1 MPYATEHESSARR
14 PSARSVYCVSCN
26 GRFFV
31 REPEPVCPECGMP
44 AGGETESGDSG
55 PTLLFH
61 VSAGRMDGEVD
72 DSAFL
77 APFRDAAHEFEG
89 RLGKSL
95 HVYEFESLLGA
106 GGMGRVY
113 LARHSNLERR
123 CAVKVLSPRAATSDV
138 DYVQR
143 FQQEG
148 RAAAVLS
155 HPNIVVT
162 HAIGEERGFHF
173 LEMEYIAGGSLRQLV
188 RDEGPLS
195 PLRATNVLLRV
206 AEGLACAHRRGI
218 VHRDLKPDNVMI
230 TLAGVPKITDFGLAK
245 RVHADLSGEAGYL
258 AGTPHFMAPELFSG
272 AAGSPATDVYALGVM
287 YFVLLTGRL
296 PFAAASIGEL
306 RRAVQDDP
314 IPNPRKL
321 VPELPLEMAECLA
334 LLLEKCPANRPAN
347 GAAAAQL
354 LAAVAGDVPEI
365 ESLLV
370 QAFTGRDDISWT
382 REGDRYTLRVE
393 FRDGRKQDV
402 TVEPSGQ
409 ASAEKLL
416 MISSVCGPATPSYY
430 EQALR
435 LNAAMSHGSVTI
447 RDLAGTP
454 MFFAINTYPRE
465 TADPEEVR
473 RSVLELA
480 HRADAIERLLTNQDR
495 H

>member
-1 MPYATEHESSARR
+1 
-14 PSARSVYCVSCN
+14 
-26 GRFFV
+26 
-31 REPEPVCPECGMP
+31 MP
-44 AGGETESGDSG
+44 ADGDAEAGGFG
-55 PTLLFH
+55 PTLLLH
-61 VSAGRMDGEVD
+61 LSAGRMDGETD

-77 APFRDAAHEFEG
+77 APFRDRNQEFEG

-113 LARHSNLERR
+113 LARHSDLERR
-123 CAVKVLSPRAATSDV
+123 CAVKVLSPRAAQSDV

-148 RAAAVLS
+148 RAAAALN

-162 HAIGEERGFHF
+162 HAIGEERGVHC
-173 LEMEYIAGGSLRQLV
+173 LEMEYISGGSLRQLL
-188 RDEGPLS
+188 RDGGALP
-195 PLRATNVLLRV
+195 PLRATNMVLRV

-230 TLAGVPKITDFGLAK
+230 TLSGVPKITDFGLAK
-245 RVHADLSGEAGYL
+245 RVHADLTGESGYL

-272 AAGSPATDVYALGVM
+272 APGSPATDVYALGVM
-287 YFVLLTGRL
+287 YFALLTGRL
-296 PFAAASIGEL
+296 PFASASIGEL
-306 RRAVQDDP
+306 KRSVQDDP

-321 VPELPLEMAECLA
+321 VPDLPLEMAECLA
-334 LLLEKCPANRPAN
+334 LLLEKCPANRPAS

-365 ESLLV
+365 ESLLA
-370 QAFTGRDDISWT
+370 QAFSDRSDVSWT
-382 REGDRYTLRVE
+382 RDGNRYTVRVD

-402 TVEPSGQ
+402 AVEPSGP
-409 ASAEKLL
+409 AAAEKLL
-416 MISSVCGPATPSYY
+416 VISSVCGPAAPSYY
-430 EQALR
+430 EEALR
-435 LNAAMSHGSVTI
+435 LNAVMSHGSITI
-447 RDLAGTP
+447 RDIAGGP
-454 MFFAINTYPRE
+454 MFCATNTYPRE

-480 HRADAIERLLTNQDR
+480 HRADSIERLLTNQDR

>member
-1 MPYATEHESSARR
+1 MANLTDDATTTRR

-31 REPEPVCPECGMP
+31 RDAEPVCPECGMTSGSDC
-44 AGGETESGDSG
+44 GGIA
-55 PTLLFH
+55 PTLLLH
-61 VSAGRMDGEVD
+61 VSTGRMDGEID
-72 DSAFL
+72 AGF
-77 APFRDAAHEFEG
+77 AGPFAEAEQEFDG
-89 RLGKSL
+89 RLGKNL

-113 LARHSNLERR
+113 LARHSGLERR
-123 CAVKVLSPRAATSDV
+123 CAVKVLSPRAAQADV

-148 RAAAVLS
+148 RAAAALN

-173 LEMEYIAGGSLRQLV
+173 LEMEYIAGGSLRQLL
-188 RDEGPLS
+188 RDEGPLP
-195 PLRATNVLLRV
+195 PLRATNLAARV
-206 AEGLACAHRRGI
+206 AEGLASAHRRGI

-230 TLAGVPKITDFGLAK
+230 TLSGVPKITDFGLAK
-245 RVHADLSGEAGYL
+245 KVHTDLAGESGYL

-272 AAGSPATDVYALGVM
+272 ATASPASDVYALGVM
-287 YFVLLTGRL
+287 YYALLTGRL
-296 PFAAASIGEL
+296 PFSSASLGEL
-306 RRAVQDDP
+306 SRAVQNDP
-314 IPNPRKL
+314 VPNPRKL
-321 VPELPLEMAECLA
+321 VRDLPLEMAECLA

-354 LAAVAGDVPEI
+354 LAAVAGDVPVI
-365 ESLLV
+365 EDLLV
-370 QAFTGRDDISWT
+370 EAFSGRSDISWT
-382 REGDRYTLRVE
+382 RDGDRYSLRVE
-393 FRDGRKQDV
+393 FRDGRKQIV

-416 MISSVCGPATPSYY
+416 VISSVCCPAIASYY
-430 EQALR
+430 EDALR
-435 LNAAMSHGSVTI
+435 LNAVMSHGSITI
-447 RDLAGTP
+447 RDIAGRP
-454 MFFAINTYPRE
+454 MFCATNTYPRE

-480 HRADAIERLLTNQDR
+480 HRADGIERLLTNQDR
-495 H
+495 N